1 MTTGAEHIE
10 YLIYL
15 LVCGVVLLTWSYLL
29 GPRRRVGW
37 SINLAL
43 GSVLTGYALAVA
55 VGEWWSTLIAKT
67 FVGAVALAAVLTG
80 FVVILFGRT
89 EATFAARDPL
99 GSHIPP
105 VLLRPPWRDRRHHA
119 VLAVAT
125 TSLLVVV
132 VMGIIALNATHSEP
146 TEYDEVYGSVE
157 YLCDLPISRTL
168 TDWDE
173 RLDPGTADHEN
184 WMIPDIANPGFG
196 GTTMYCGTVVHW
208 KDTAEEAAAVSVF
221 AFQLQSDDAEQKF
234 LESVHLSD
242 METPT
247 IIEDH
252 RWTETVLDRKSD
264 EYEHLI
270 LASWHRNL
278 AVVVY
283 LSYTDGDIER
293 DGTEELAF
301 ALTQVVYETLWKAA

>member
-1 MTTGAEHIE
+1 VTTGAEHIE

-55 VGEWWSTLIAKT
+55 VGEGWGILIAKP
-67 FVGAVALAAVLTG
+67 FVGAVALAAVLAG
-80 FVVILFGRT
+80 FVIILFGRA
-89 EATFAARDPL
+89 EGTFAPPDPL
-99 GSHIPP
+99 GSHIPL

-119 VLAVAT
+119 VLTVAT

-132 VMGIIALNATHSEP
+132 VMGVTALNATRSEP
-146 TEYDEVYGSVE
+146 AEYEEVYGSVDD
-157 YLCDLPISRTL
+157 LCDLPISRTL

-184 WMIPDIANPGFG
+184 WMIPDITTPGIG
-196 GTTMYCGTVVHW
+196 GTTMYCGMVARW
-208 KDTAEEAAAVSVF
+208 KDTVEEAAAVSVF
-221 AFQLQSDDAEQKF
+221 AFHLSSDDAEQKF

-247 IIEDH
+247 IIEDR
-252 RWTETVLDRKSD
+252 RWTEAVLDRKSD
-264 EYEHLI
+264 EYEHLT
-270 LASWHRNL
+270 LVSWHRNL

-283 LSYTDGDIER
+283 LSYPDEDIESASA
-293 DGTEELAF
+293 EELVF
-301 ALTQVVYETLWKAA
+301 ALTQVVYETLRKAA